1 MKDEDTIN
9 IGDLVKKTVEP
20 GKGKLGI
27 VVELGERQGDSYLSN
42 WVRLH
47 YVVNWGYEWV
57 QKCSFQIIT
66 KH

>member
-1 MKDEDTIN
+1 MKGTKDIN
-9 IGDLVKKTVEP
+9 IGDLVKKTVGP

-27 VVELGERQGDSYLSN
+27 VVELGESVYDPYLSH

-47 YVVNWGYEWV
+47 YIVNWGYEWV
-57 QKCSFQIIT
+57 QKSSFQIIT